1 VIRKKLTFIVVSL
14 LAVGPAIAQD
24 VTGLLGPP
32 TFQFS
37 FSNPGARS
45 MGFGGAFVALADDA
59 TAAFANPAGLVQITR
74 PEVALEGRYW
84 DYSTPFVERGRF
96 WGEPTGIGIDVV
108 AGMESGSSSYDTTG
122 VSFLS
127 IVYPKNRWSIAFY
140 RHLLADFQSLT
151 QTQGIFYG
159 SGTDCCRA
167 IEQRVQTRLEIVT
180 YGFSGAYRVGD
191 AVSLGLSVVYF
202 DGDVDIVGQPF
213 LPDPGEA
220 GEVDI
225 FAPTSYLPERK
236 VGDTNVRIDDTD
248 WGLTAGLLWSIS
260 PQWRLGGFYRQ
271 GPDFTMRGNAVA
283 GPAGS
288 FFGLPPAGTIIDSTP
303 SPIGFPDVYGLG
315 LSFQPQGGRLTI
327 GFEWDRVE
335 YSTILD
341 SLDQEEIETSDI
353 SLEDGDELHLG
364 AEYVFLRSTTL
375 AAARLGVWLDPDH
388 RPHFTRDGDPLEQA
402 LFPPGDDQIHYA
414 LGLGL
419 AFKKFQIDLGADFSD
434 FVDTISV
441 SAIYSF

>member
-375 AAARLGVWLDPDH
+375 CGSTPTTAHTSRVMETRSNRPSSHRGTTRSTTRWVWD
-388 RPHFTRDGDPLEQA
+388 
-402 LFPPGDDQIHYA
+402 
-414 LGLGL
+414 
-419 AFKKFQIDLGADFSD
+419 
-434 FVDTISV
+434 
-441 SAIYSF
+441 